1 VGIKAQD
8 IASNITVFPNP
19 GEDYIYV
26 KSEPKILSV
35 LVLNLLGQEIL
46 EIKNSEN
53 INISGLTAGNYYL
66 RIETKKGFAMKSF
79 IKK

>member
-1 VGIKAQD
+1 
-8 IASNITVFPNP
+8 
-19 GEDYIYV
+19 
-26 KSEPKILSV
+26 
-35 LVLNLLGQEIL
+35 VLNLLGQEIL

-53 INISGLTAGNYYL
+53 INISGLTAGNYCL

>member
-19 GEDYIYV
+19 SKDYIYL

-53 INISGLTAGNYYL
+53 INISGLTAGNYCL